1 MSNIDAYTKKRDQSI
16 ASLKETFGTLRAG
29 RVSAALLDNVKVDLY
44 GERSPIKYGATISV
58 LSPTDLQ
65 VRPFDVTTL
74 KGMVGGINK
83 ADLGCTVTQNG
94 NAIIL
99 KFPAPSEERRQ
110 DLIRQAKKCAE
121 EGKVAVRNIRRDA
134 NDSFKKLAKEDVSED
149 EIKTLEESAQKM
161 TDKYIAEVDKAVE
174 VKTKEIMT
182 V

>member
-83 ADLGCTVTQNG
+83 ARLPRMVMPSSLNSRHRARNVVRICFVRQR
-94 NAIIL
+94 NALRKEKSLSVI
-99 KFPAPSEERRQ
+99 S
-110 DLIRQAKKCAE
+110 
-121 EGKVAVRNIRRDA
+121 AVMPTTISR
-134 NDSFKKLAKEDVSED
+134 
-149 EIKTLEESAQKM
+149 
-161 TDKYIAEVDKAVE
+161 
-174 VKTKEIMT
+174 KTKNFRKIGVT
-182 V
+182 IG

>member
-1 MSNIDAYTKKRDQSI
+1 MYNIDAYTKKRDQSI

-134 NDSFKKLAKEDVSED
+134 NNDIKKDKELSED
-149 EIKTLEESAQKM
+149 RRDNRLEDIQKA
-161 TDKYIAEVDKAVE
+161 TDKHIEEIEKLLANK
-174 VKTKEIMT
+174 VKDIETI
-182 V
+182 

>member
-149 EIKTLEESAQKM
+149 ES
-161 TDKYIAEVDKAVE
+161 KAKKKSKDTANGE
-174 VKTKEIMT
+174 K
-182 V
+182 